1 MKKRLYRAKV
11 VVFMLGVISVMGMTA
26 CSFEPK
32 EKIAPEATIE
42 PKTTEEK
49 TLETE
54 NKKAETEVEKAETAA
69 TPVKKS
75 EEEESAVGEII
86 EGDPIVGYVDKYADN
101 IIVIRDAD
109 DQDLIY
115 YFSTQNAQVTE
126 DDFPIVAG
134 DMVEITYRGVMG
146 DEEHPGVA
154 LKVVRVSGNDD
165 NTSIAESEILAY
177 IIDFDS
183 NNIGVDVVE
192 WITVPSSRADELG
205 IKEEDGPSGFYI
217 YNPVTLTE
225 QFTLSADCAITIL
238 DWQNSFET
246 QSISAEKFVAA
257 LQERGE
263 QNNFIPYSFKV
274 RNGTITEISEH
285 YVP

>member
-11 VVFMLGVISVMGMTA
+11 VLFMLIVISVMGMTA

-32 EKIAPEATIE
+32 EKTVPEANIE

-49 TLETE
+49 TPETE
-54 NKKAETEVEKAETAA
+54 NKKTETEVEKAETATA
-69 TPVKKS
+69 PVGENGK
-75 EEEESAVGEII
+75 EDSAIDEII

-115 YFSTQNAQVTE
+115 YFSTQDAQVIE
-126 DDFPIVAG
+126 DDSPIVAG

-146 DEEHPGVA
+146 DEVHPGVA

-165 NTSIAESEILAY
+165 NKSIARSEILAY
-177 IIDFDS
+177 ITNIDTDKIS
-183 NNIGVDVVE
+183 IDVVE
-192 WITVPSSRADELG
+192 WVTVPSSRADELG

-217 YNPVTLTE
+217 YNPDILTE
-225 QFTLSADCAITIL
+225 QFTLSADCKITVL
-238 DWQNSFET
+238 DWQNSFEPHT
-246 QSISAEKFVAA
+246 ISVEKFVAV

>member
-86 EGDPIVGYVDKYADN
+86 EGDPIV
-101 IIVIRDAD
+101 
-109 DQDLIY
+109 
-115 YFSTQNAQVTE
+115 
-126 DDFPIVAG
+126 
-134 DMVEITYRGVMG
+134 
-146 DEEHPGVA
+146 
-154 LKVVRVSGNDD
+154 

-177 IIDFDS
+177 ITDLNDDKIS
-183 NNIGVDVVE
+183 IDVVE
-192 WITVPSSRADELG
+192 WIMVPSSRADELG

-217 YNPVTLTE
+217 YNPDTLTE
-225 QFTLSADCAITIL
+225 QFTLSADCTITIL